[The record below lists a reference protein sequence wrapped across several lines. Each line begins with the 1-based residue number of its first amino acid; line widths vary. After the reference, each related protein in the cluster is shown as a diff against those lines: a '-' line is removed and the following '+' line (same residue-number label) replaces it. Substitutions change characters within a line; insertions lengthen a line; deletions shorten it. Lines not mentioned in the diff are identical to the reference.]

1 MNPNDLRVGEK
12 YLIAYK
18 GQYDYDGYIGMATYT
33 GKEDDIDGK
42 VYGFAF
48 EEIYTVDDPAW
59 FPIEDVYEVKYEEET
74 RER

>member
-1 MNPNDLRVGEK
+1 MNANDLKVGEK

-18 GQYDYDGYIGMATYT
+18 GMYEYDGYTGMATYT

-48 EEIYTVDDPAW
+48 EKYTIDDPAW
-59 FPIEDVYEVKYEEET
+59 FPIESIYEVK
-74 RER
+74 